1 MHATDKTTAR
11 RKWTWPDPLPRRQE
25 SPANRRHATAPSA
38 SVKEVARGTFFLV
51 RRLRVRLG
59 VRLQQTMPA
68 APPGARS
75 QLGLMDRYIVL
86 LRCCILLLYQALEL

>member
-1 MHATDKTTAR
+1 
-11 RKWTWPDPLPRRQE
+11 
-25 SPANRRHATAPSA
+25 
-38 SVKEVARGTFFLV
+38 
-51 RRLRVRLG
+51 
-59 VRLQQTMPA
+59 MPA